1 MCCLAAAPVAMF
13 QPSRRDAVPPRRRD
27 DAGASLAF
35 DALFEASSGAS
46 RTPVGTPPPSLFA
59 SATSSTIGTNAA
71 DAQEYANGAVLFRL
85 IARACAPRDPW
96 EASLLQAVTR
106 LKAGGGEACASP
118 QGLAASLSAAG
129 FAAHVVSAAGHAGA
143 GLSLKHTF
151 VVVDRPALPGARD
164 ASAHVASGRTAGGR
178 AFVRF
183 PTAAAAPAC
192 ARCAPAARLAPP
204 RRRARTWATPA
215 RRPSRAIR
223 AQLHAADAFVPLPPL
238 ACPRFR
244 VRAVFCARR
253 FPRRR

>member
-35 DALFEASSGAS
+35 DALFEASSAS
-46 RTPVGTPPPSLFA
+46 RTPVGTPPPPLFA
-59 SATSSTIGTNAA
+59 SSASLVGLGTNAA

-85 IARACAPRDPW
+85 IARQLAPRDPW

-118 QGLAASLSAAG
+118 QGLAASLTAAG

-151 VVVDRPALPGARD
+151 VVVDRPAVPGARD
-164 ASAHVASGRTAGGR
+164 ASRACRVGTDRGGR

-183 PTAAAAPAC
+183 PVG
-192 ARCAPAARLAPP
+192 
-204 RRRARTWATPA
+204 RRRARSRSLRARCAVGASPPPGAHVGHARAPSLPRNTCPA
-215 RRPSRAIR
+215 
-223 AQLHAADAFVPLPPL
+223 
-238 ACPRFR
+238 
-244 VRAVFCARR
+244 ARG
-253 FPRRR
+253 